1 MARRFVKWM
10 LPVSLT
16 LAFFL
21 VLALPVVPAMGDE
34 VAEEG
39 EEAAFSRLHEELEEF
54 LTLMSQGKAEEAV
67 EALEQYLQDLKALS
81 ESEGILT
88 RDELQIAH
96 VLYVT
101 SKHLVVLARVYQKVP
116 DSAREGVGNALI
128 RSTKGHRH
136 FYAVLEGAR
145 SGGEAEDEV
154 EAEEEAGNSDL
165 VDRERG
171 GGNSGGHGN
180 GGSRSKR
187 GKNK

>member
-1 MARRFVKWM
+1 
-10 LPVSLT
+10 
-16 LAFFL
+16 
-21 VLALPVVPAMGDE
+21 
-34 VAEEG
+34 
-39 EEAAFSRLHEELEEF
+39 
-54 LTLMSQGKAEEAV
+54 MSQGKAEEAV

-145 SGGEAEDEV
+145 SGGEAEDGSKRKRKPGI
-154 EAEEEAGNSDL
+154 ATSWT
-165 VDRERG
+165 
-171 GGNSGGHGN
+171 GN
-180 GGSRSKR
+180 GAGGIPAATAMAARALSEARTSRFSAPR
-187 GKNK
+187 PPASITEVLVET